1 MTRKSSCHLLDML
14 AEVPD
19 PRNKK
24 GCRHPLPAMLA
35 LTVVGLLCGQRS
47 YTQIAKWARL
57 DPSLRQALGFTAKQT
72 PAASTFH
79 YLYRRLDIAALEKI
93 LTQWTTQT
101 LARLNI
107 STSDLKGLAI
117 DGKILGNSHTQD
129 ARRTHL
135 LAAVLHELGIPVAEC
150 AVSEKTN
157 EIPVSIELLKTFDI
171 TGLVITTDALLTQ
184 RKFCQQIL
192 EHQADYCLP
201 VKANQKQLYE
211 DIRDLFEPFDETDPP
226 EVEHRRFENLHAEGA
241 GAHLQTYTDTQDAK
255 GRMTTRTLTASTLL
269 TEHTD
274 WPGLQQ
280 VYQYT
285 THQMC
290 KKTEHVKCNGQ
301 YGITSLTPERASA
314 ADLLKLRREHW
325 TIENKLHWVRDTVF
339 QEDASCVRTGVMPQV
354 MAALRNTAIS
364 VLRCT
369 GHTKITDALQLFA
382 AKPKLAVNLIK

>member
-1 MTRKSSCHLLDML
+1 MTRSFSCHLLDML

-24 GCRHPLPAMLA
+24 GCRHPLVSMLA

-47 YTQIAKWARL
+47 YTAIAKWARIHP
-57 DPSLRQALGFTAKQT
+57 DLRHALGFTGKQT

-79 YLYRRLDIAALEKI
+79 YLYRRLNITAVEKI

-101 LARLNI
+101 LASLPI

-117 DGKILGNSHTQD
+117 DGKTLGNSHTQD

-135 LAAVLHELGIPVAEC
+135 LAAVCHELAVPLAEC

-157 EIPVSIELLKTFDI
+157 EIPVSIQLLKTFDI
-171 TGLVITTDALLTQ
+171 SSLVITTDALLTQ
-184 RKFCQQIL
+184 RKVCQEIL
-192 EHQADYCLP
+192 QRQADYCFP

-226 EVEHRRFENLHAEGA
+226 EVERRRFENLHAEV
-241 GAHLQTYTDTQDAK
+241 GAHLQTYTDTEDTK
-255 GRMTTRTLTASTLL
+255 GRITTRTLTASTLL
-269 TEHTD
+269 TQHTD

-285 THQMC
+285 THQQQ
-290 KKTEHVKCNGQ
+290 KNTGQVKCCVQ

-325 TIENKLHWVRDTVF
+325 TIENKLHWIRDAVF
-339 QEDASCVRTGVMPQV
+339 REDASTVRTGGIPQV
-354 MAALRNTAIS
+354 MAAMRNAALS
-364 VLRCT
+364 VLRFT
-369 GHTKITDALQLFA
+369 GHTKITDALQYLA

>member
-1 MTRKSSCHLLDML
+1 MTRSFSCHLLDML

-24 GCRHPLPAMLA
+24 GCRHPLVSMLA

-47 YTQIAKWARL
+47 YTAIAKWTRL
-57 DPSLRQALGFTAKQT
+57 HPDLREALGFTMKQT

-79 YLYRRLDIAALEKI
+79 YLYRRLDIVAVEKI

-101 LARLNI
+101 LASLNI
-107 STSDLKGLAI
+107 STPDLKGLAI
-117 DGKILGNSHTQD
+117 DGKTLGNSHTQD

-135 LAAVLHELGIPVAEC
+135 LAALLHELGIPIAEC

-157 EIPVSIELLKTFDI
+157 EIPVSIQLLNAFDA

-184 RKFCQQIL
+184 RKFCQEIL
-192 EHQADYCLP
+192 NRQADYCLQ
-201 VKANQKQLYE
+201 VKANQKQVYE
-211 DIRDLFEPFDETDPP
+211 DIRDLFEPFDETAPP
-226 EVEHRRFENLHAEGA
+226 EVEHRRFENLHAEA
-241 GAHLQTYTDTQDAK
+241 GASLQTYTDTKDTK
-255 GRMTTRTLTASTLL
+255 GRITTRTLTASTLL

-285 THQMC
+285 THAQQ
-290 KKTEHVKCNGQ
+290 KNTGDVKCCVR

-314 ADLLKLRREHW
+314 ADLLKLCREHW
-325 TIENKLHWVRDTVF
+325 TIENKLHWVRDVVF
-339 QEDASCVRTGVMPQV
+339 GEDASTARTGAIPEV
-354 MAALRNTAIS
+354 MAAMRNAAIS
-364 VLRCT
+364 VLRFT
-369 GHTKITDALQLFA
+369 GHTKITDALQYFA
-382 AKPKLAVNLIK
+382 TQPKLAVNLIK

>member
-1 MTRKSSCHLLDML
+1 MTIL

-47 YTQIAKWARL
+47 YTAIAKWARL
-57 DPSLRQALGFTAKQT
+57 YPDLREAFGFTANQT
-72 PAASTFH
+72 PAASTLH
-79 YLYRRLDIAALEKI
+79 YFYQRLDITTVENA

-101 LARLNI
+101 LARLDI
-107 STSDLKGLAI
+107 STDDLKGLAI
-117 DGKILGNSHTQD
+117 DGKTLGNSDAED
-129 ARRTHL
+129 ARRRHL
-135 LAAVLHELGIPVAEC
+135 LAAVCHEFGIPLAQC

-157 EIPVSIELLKTFDI
+157 EIPVSIELLKAVDV

-184 RKFCQQIL
+184 RKVCQHIL
-192 EHQADYCLP
+192 DSQADYCLP
-201 VKANQKQLYE
+201 IKANQKQVYE
-211 DIRDLFEPFDETDPP
+211 DIRDLFEPLDETDTP
-226 EVEHRRFENLHAEGA
+226 EVNQRRFENLHAED
-241 GAHLQTYTDTQDAK
+241 GAHLQTYTDTETEK

-285 THQMC
+285 THQKC
-290 KKTEHVKCNGQ
+290 KKTGHVKDHVQ
-301 YGITSLTPERASA
+301 YGITSLTPQRASA

-325 TIENKLHWVRDTVF
+325 TIENKLHWIRDAVF
-339 QEDASCVRTGVMPQV
+339 REDASTVRTGVIPQV
-354 MAALRNTAIS
+354 MAAMRNAAIA
-364 VLRCT
+364 VLRFT
-369 GHTKITDALQLFA
+369 GHTKITDALQYLA
-382 AKPKLAVNLIK
+382 AEPKLAVNLIK

>member
-1 MTRKSSCHLLDML
+1 MTRSSSCHLLTML

-24 GCRHPLPAMLA
+24 GQRHPLPAILG
-35 LTVVGLLCGQRS
+35 LTIVGLLCGQRS
-47 YTQIAKWARL
+47 YTAIAKWARL
-57 DPSLRQALGFTAKQT
+57 YPDLRKALGFTAKQT

-79 YLYRRLDIAALEKI
+79 YLFRSLDITAVEKT

-101 LARLNI
+101 LARLDI
-107 STSDLKGLAI
+107 SISDLKGLAI
-117 DGKILGNSHTQD
+117 DGKTLGNRATQG
-129 ARRTHL
+129 ARRPHL
-135 LAAVLHELGIPVAEC
+135 LAAFLHELGIPLAEC

-157 EIPVSIELLKTFDI
+157 EIPVSIELLKAFDV

-184 RKFCQQIL
+184 RKFCQEIL
-192 EHQADYCLP
+192 DRQADYCLP

-226 EVEHRRFENLHAEGA
+226 EVEQRRFENLHIEA
-241 GAHLQTYTDTQDAK
+241 GAYLQTSTHTEDAK

-269 TEHTD
+269 REHTD

-285 THQMC
+285 THQEC
-290 KKTEHVKCNGQ
+290 KKTGQVKCNVQ

-325 TIENKLHWVRDTVF
+325 TIENKLHWVRDAVF
-339 QEDASCVRTGVMPQV
+339 REDASSVRTGVIPQV
-354 MAALRNTAIS
+354 MAAMRNTAIS
-364 VLRCT
+364 VLRFT

-382 AKPKLAVNLIK
+382 SQPKLAVNLIK

>member
-1 MTRKSSCHLLDML
+1 MTKISSCHLVDML

-24 GCRHPLPAMLA
+24 GQRHPLPAVLA

-47 YTQIAKWARL
+47 YTAIAKWARL
-57 DPSLRQALGFTAKQT
+57 HPKLREALGFTMNQT
-72 PAASTFH
+72 PAASTLH
-79 YLYRRLDIAALEKI
+79 YLFRRLDITAVEKV

-101 LARLNI
+101 LASLDI
-107 STSDLKGLAI
+107 ATSDLKGLAI
-117 DGKILGNSHTQD
+117 DGKTLGNSHIQD

-135 LAAVLHELGIPVAEC
+135 LAAFLHDLGIPMAEC

-157 EIPVSIELLKTFDI
+157 EIPVSIELLKTFDV

-184 RKFCQQIL
+184 RKFCQHIL
-192 EHQADYCLP
+192 ERQADYCLP
-201 VKANQKQLYE
+201 IKANQKQLSE
-211 DIRDLFEPFDETDPP
+211 DIRDLFDPFDEADPP
-226 EVEHRRFENLHAEGA
+226 EVEHRRFENLHAEDGA
-241 GAHLQTYTDTQDAK
+241 YLQTYTSTEDAK
-255 GRMTTRTLTASTLL
+255 GQITTRTLTASTLL

-285 THQMC
+285 TQQTC
-290 KKTEHVKCNGQ
+290 KKTMQRKSNVQ

-325 TIENKLHWVRDTVF
+325 TIENKRHWIRDTVF
-339 QEDASCVRTGVMPQV
+339 QEDASTVRTGVIPQV
-354 MAALRNTAIS
+354 MAAMRNTALS
-364 VLRCT
+364 VLRFT

-382 AKPKLAVNLIK
+382 SQPKLAVNLIK

>member
-1 MTRKSSCHLLDML
+1 MTRTSSCQLVDML

-19 PRNKK
+19 PRKKK
-24 GCRHPLPAMLA
+24 GCRHPLVAMLT
-35 LTVVGLLCGQRS
+35 LTVVGLLCNQRS

-57 DPSLRQALGFTAKQT
+57 HPDLRQALGFTAKQT
-72 PAASTFH
+72 PAAATFH
-79 YLYRRLDIAALEKI
+79 YLYRRLDVDAVEKT

-101 LARLNI
+101 LASLDI

-117 DGKILGNSHTQD
+117 DGNQTLGNSHTED

-135 LAAVLHELGIPVAEC
+135 LAAVFHELGIPIAEC

-157 EIPVSIELLKTFDI
+157 EIPVSIELLKAFDVS
-171 TGLVITTDALLTQ
+171 GLVITTDALLTQ
-184 RKFCQQIL
+184 RKFCQEIL
-192 EHQADYCLP
+192 ERQADYCLP

-226 EVEHRRFENLHAEGA
+226 EVERRRFENLHAEA
-241 GAHLQTYTDTQDAK
+241 GTYLQTYTDTETTK
-255 GRMTTRTLTASTLL
+255 GRITTRTLTASTLL

-285 THQMC
+285 THQ
-290 KKTEHVKCNGQ
+290 KSEKTGQVKCHAQ
-301 YGITSLTPERASA
+301 YGITSLTPQRASA
-314 ADLLKLRREHW
+314 ADLSKLRREHW
-325 TIENKLHWVRDTVF
+325 TIENKLHWIRDAVF
-339 QEDASCVRTGVMPQV
+339 QEDASCVRTGVIPQV
-354 MAALRNTAIS
+354 MAAMRNTAIS
-364 VLRCT
+364 VLRFT

-382 AKPKLAVNLIK
+382 ANPKLAVNLIK